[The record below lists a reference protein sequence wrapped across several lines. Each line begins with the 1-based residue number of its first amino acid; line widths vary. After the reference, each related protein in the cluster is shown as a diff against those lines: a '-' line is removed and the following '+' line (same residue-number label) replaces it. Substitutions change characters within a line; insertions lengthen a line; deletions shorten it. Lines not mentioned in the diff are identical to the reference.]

1 MDVIRHSWKY
11 WKKIWPQ
18 VVLVVALALIMMS
31 ITLLT
36 PQVSQLIIDKVLYP
50 ALGEPIEEQ
59 NDSRKSRIESFCFI
73 RRWGSPSKSKTT
85 LSWIFW

>member
-50 ALGEPIEEQ
+50 ALGE
-59 NDSRKSRIESFCFI
+59 
-73 RRWGSPSKSKTT
+73 RRLYRHVRDAFVLFGRHDACIVRRALFALEPCARV
-85 LSWIFW
+85 